1 MSIPA
6 RSKLQAA
13 DFDVVIRSGTIVDG
27 SGGPSYVADL
37 AIRDGKI
44 VRIGRIAER
53 GVEEIDATGQIVTP
67 GFVDIHTHYDG
78 QVTWETRLSPSSN
91 HGVTTVL
98 TGNCGVGFA
107 PCRSTQRDTLVK
119 VMEGVEDIP
128 EIVMTEG
135 IPWNWE
141 TFPEYLDTLKARR
154 YDIDFATQVPHSA
167 IRVYVMNDGDGP
179 PDAAQLRQMTE
190 IVRDAIRAGAFGVSS
205 SQHAGHRTVEGDLA
219 PSVKAATDELF
230 ALAEGLKEA
239 DGGVF
244 QVITDGYSAKSD
256 AAKQM
261 ALIRRIAEISGR
273 PVSYSLL
280 QKDHCVDLPEAMLAL
295 NRHAQADG
303 LPIRAQV
310 FPRPV
315 GLMFGLGLS
324 FHPFRFRPSYE
335 AIHALPLDQRVAA
348 MRDPARRQAILS
360 ETPAHPN
367 PVFANIVKDFEDSF
381 VLGDPPNY
389 EPTPDQSIRAQAR
402 RTGTPPAELVYD
414 LLLECD
420 GTAILLAPS
429 SNYSEGD
436 LEAVRRMM
444 VDDNTLLALGDGGA
458 HYGMI
463 CDSSY
468 PTTVLSYWTRD
479 RPEGRVS
486 LEWAVNKLSRR
497 NALAI
502 GLTDRGLLAE
512 GMKAD
517 INVIDYANLTLH
529 APHPVHDLPAGGRR
543 LVQSADGYTAT
554 LVNGVITYR
563 DGQPTGALPGRLL
576 RSGDY
581 A

>member
-1 MSIPA
+1 MSIA
-6 RSKLQAA
+6 TRSKLQAPF
-13 DFDVVIRSGTIVDG
+13 FDVVIRSGTIVDG
-27 SGGPSYVADL
+27 SGGAPYVADL
-37 AIRDGKI
+37 AVRDGK
-44 VRIGRIAER
+44 VARIGQITER
-53 GVEEIDATGQIVTP
+53 GIEEIDATDHIVTP

-78 QVTWETRLSPSSN
+78 QITWESRLSPSSN

-107 PCRSTQRDTLVK
+107 PCRATQRDMLVK

-141 TFPEYLDTLKARR
+141 TFPEYLDSLKERR

-167 IRVYVMNDGDGP
+167 IRVYVMDGRDGT
-179 PDAAQLRQMTE
+179 PDTLQLRQMTE
-190 IVRDAIRAGAFGVSS
+190 IVRDAIQAGAFGVSS

-239 DGGVF
+239 NRGVF
-244 QVITDGYSAKSD
+244 QVITDGYSSTTD
-256 AAKQM
+256 AATQM

-280 QKDHCVDLPEAMLAL
+280 QKDHCIGLPDAMLAL
-295 NRHAQADG
+295 NSKAQADG

-315 GLMFGLGLS
+315 GLMLSLGLS

-348 MRDPARRQAILS
+348 MRDPARRHAILS
-360 ETPAHPN
+360 EAPVHPN
-367 PVFANIVKDFEDSF
+367 PVFVNIVKDFEDSF

-389 EPTPDQSIRAQAR
+389 EPTPDQSIRERSR
-402 RTGTPPAELVYD
+402 RVGSTSAEFVYD
-414 LLLECD
+414 LLLERD
-420 GTAILLAPS
+420 GAAILLAPS

-444 VDDNTLLALGDGGA
+444 VNENTLLALGDGGA

-479 RPEGRVS
+479 RREGRVS

-502 GLTDRGLLAE
+502 GLADRGLLTE

-517 INVIDYANLTLH
+517 INVIDYKNLTLH

-543 LVQSADGYTAT
+543 LVQSADGYTVT
-554 LVNGVITYR
+554 IVSGVITYR
-563 DGQPTGALPGRLL
+563 NGQPTGKLPGRLL